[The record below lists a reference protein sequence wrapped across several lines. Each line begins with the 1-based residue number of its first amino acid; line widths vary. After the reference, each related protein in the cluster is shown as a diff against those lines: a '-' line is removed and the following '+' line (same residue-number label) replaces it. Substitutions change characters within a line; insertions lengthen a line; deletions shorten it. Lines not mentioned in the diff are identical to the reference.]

1 MKPFPKIAFVLVVVF
16 QLLALGGM
24 LANREYLLRTGQVVL
39 LKCQP
44 IDPRSLLSGDYVR
57 LNYTISTF
65 REDQFRL
72 FNRDN
77 ETFQQQDTIYVA
89 LEKTANSPFWNA
101 AAVSHDLKKLKAT
114 YPVVMRGVFLFTW
127 SYQVRYGVEQYFV
140 PQFEGLQIERE
151 IRNTSVEVAVSG
163 SGESA
168 IKRLFVNDQ
177 EVKFY

>member
-16 QLLALGGM
+16 QLLALVGM
-24 LANREYLLRTGQVVL
+24 IANREYLLRTGQVVL

-65 REDQFRL
+65 REEQFRAV
-72 FNRDN
+72 NRDN

-89 LEKTANSPFWNA
+89 LEKPANSQFWDA
-101 AAVSHDLKKLKAT
+101 VAVSHDLKKLKAA
-114 YPVVMRGVFLFTW
+114 YPVVLRGVFLSTW
-127 SYQVRYGVEQYFV
+127 SYQIRYGVEQYFV
-140 PQFEGLQIERE
+140 PQFEGLQIEQE
-151 IRNTSVEVAVSG
+151 IRNASVEVAVSS

-168 IKRLFVNDQ
+168 IKRLFINEQ